1 MYKRLK
7 KSNHTQNTLT
17 ISLVTVIG
25 FTPSLWLIWNLFEKL
40 PFEQLKVATFFSIPC
55 LFLVGFIWGRKSQEN
70 YILDLANDVDRLEK
84 TQK

>member
-17 ISLVTVIG
+17 TSLVTIIG

-40 PFEQLKVATFFSIPC
+40 PFEQLKVVTFFSRFHMGQKIA
-55 LFLVGFIWGRKSQEN
+55 RKL
-70 YILDLANDVDRLEK
+70 YP
-84 TQK
+84 